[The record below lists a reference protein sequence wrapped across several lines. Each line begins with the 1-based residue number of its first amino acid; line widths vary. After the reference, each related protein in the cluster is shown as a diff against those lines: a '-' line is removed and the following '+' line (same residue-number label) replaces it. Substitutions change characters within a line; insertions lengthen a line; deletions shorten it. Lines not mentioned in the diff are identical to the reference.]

1 MALVG
6 LLFPNAIFCPG
17 IKRALDNSL
26 HDLWDSMSHKDD
38 FMAKLRSMEVV
49 LRQLSYRDKM
59 RHLLFSRGT
68 DLHEYA
74 SHRLRHWGSS
84 LKSLR

>member
-6 LLFPNAIFCPG
+6 RLFPNAIFCPG
-17 IKRALDNSL
+17 IRRALDNSL

-49 LRQLSYRDKM
+49 LRQPSYRDKM
-59 RHLLFSRGT
+59 RRLFFSRGT
-68 DLHEYA
+68 ELDEYA
-74 SHRLRHWGSS
+74 SHRLRALG
-84 LKSLR
+84 

>member
-6 LLFPNAIFCPG
+6 RLFPNAIFCPG
-17 IKRALDNSL
+17 IKHALDNSL

-49 LRQLSYRDKM
+49 LRQPSYRDNEALVFLPW
-59 RHLLFSRGT
+59 HG
-68 DLHEYA
+68 A
-74 SHRLRHWGSS
+74 G
-84 LKSLR
+84 